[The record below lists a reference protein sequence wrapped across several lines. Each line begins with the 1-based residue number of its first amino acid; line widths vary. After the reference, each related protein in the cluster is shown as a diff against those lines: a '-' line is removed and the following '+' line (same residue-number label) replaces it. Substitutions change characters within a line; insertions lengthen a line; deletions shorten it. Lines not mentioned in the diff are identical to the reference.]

1 MILTTQEIDSK
12 TAKGAKGDREG
23 ELAKVRECADANH
36 LHLRRESI
44 YYESHRD
51 NYIPTTA
58 ENTSLSSAN
67 SSLKS
72 TASNE
77 QSSSESLTERRRM
90 ELARHRA
97 KLQKQRLQ
105 SRIR

>member
-1 MILTTQEIDSK
+1 M
-12 TAKGAKGDREG
+12 
-23 ELAKVRECADANH
+23 AKVRSKSNITYF
-36 LHLRRESI
+36 LRRESI
-44 YYESHRD
+44 YYEPHRD
-51 NYIPTTA
+51 NFIPTTA

-97 KLQKQRLQ
+97 RLQKPRLQ